1 MASLFGRIKSL
12 FSPSGQA
19 PVSTRR
25 YVPSASRDAGA
36 FRDPIA
42 GWRGPQISNTAQEA
56 REREVSQRRAG
67 DLAANDWAAG
77 SALSAVTQNAIGTG
91 LLPKAA
97 IPADILKISP
107 EEAARVGRE
116 MEWAFAR
123 WACEADIR
131 GLCHFH
137 DLQLLGLRS
146 MLAKG
151 EMLQLAVMLSDKD
164 RASQNRLFSL
174 ALQAIRPER
183 LQTPQD
189 MTVDP
194 YVRDGIRFTASG
206 RPQIYYI
213 ANPQV
218 SALDAFATTDTLLSS
233 DFSAVPGTAGRRRL
247 VFHLFRHEVEE
258 QTRGF
263 SVFSPGIALFR
274 NLSDALNYELFAQV
288 MAASFPVFIETE
300 DPSHPP
306 LDMDDN
312 DDGGERFHEIRPGN
326 VYYGANNQKPIT
338 LESKRPSAN
347 FASFVEI
354 ILRAMAASQGIPYES
369 LAKDYSRT
377 NYSSMRAALNEAW
390 KLYSYY
396 RQWFAR
402 SYCQPIWQMLQEEA
416 ILRGYVKLPKGA
428 PAFES
433 CPELWC
439 NASWVGPARGFV
451 DPVKEIQS
459 IILALQNGLMT
470 YGEAWAE
477 RGGDFDEGA
486 ETMLAERKILE
497 NLGLSHEGSALRPS
511 PAKVTVKDQDDN
523 PEEENEQE
531 NEQNDN
537 R

>member
-1 MASLFGRIKSL
+1 MASFFGLLKSL
-12 FSPSGQA
+12 FSPSSQA
-19 PVSTRR
+19 PISTRR
-25 YVPSASRDAGA
+25 FVPSTSRDSGA
-36 FRDPIA
+36 FRDPIS
-42 GWRGPQISNTAQEA
+42 GWRGPQVQSSAQEA
-56 REREVSQRRAG
+56 RERQVAQRRAG

-77 SALSAVTQNAIGTG
+77 SSLSAITQNAVGTG

-97 IPADILKISP
+97 IPADILKIDP
-107 EEAARVGRE
+107 AEATRIGKE
-116 MEWAFAR
+116 MEWAFSR
-123 WACEADIR
+123 WCGEADIR

-151 EMLQLAVMLSDKD
+151 EMLHLAVMLPDSQ
-164 RASQNRLFSL
+164 RAAQNRLFSL

-183 LQTPQD
+183 LQTPAD
-189 MTVDP
+189 LNLDP
-194 YVRDGIRFTASG
+194 YVRDGIRFSAEGT
-206 RPQIYYI
+206 PQVYYI
-213 ANPQV
+213 ANPQA
-218 SALDAFATTDTLLSS
+218 SILDSYATTETLLSS
-233 DFSAVPGTAGRRRL
+233 DFSAVPFLRGGRRL

-288 MAASFPVFIETE
+288 MAASFPVFISTET
-300 DPSHPP
+300 PSHVP
-306 LDMDDN
+306 MDTESGED
-312 DDGGERFHEIRPGN
+312 GERFHEIRPGH
-326 VYYGANNQKPIT
+326 VYYGEDNQKPT
-338 LESKRPSAN
+338 PLESKRPSAN

-354 ILRAMAASQGIPYES
+354 ILRAMAASQGISYET
-369 LAKDYSRT
+369 LAKDYSKT
-377 NYSSMRAALNEAW
+377 NYSSMRAALNESW

-402 SYCQPIWQMLQEEA
+402 SYCQPLWQMLQEEA
-416 ILRGYVKLPKGA
+416 VLRGYVHLPKGA
-428 PAFES
+428 PSFGE

-486 ETMLAERKILE
+486 ETMLAERQVLK
-497 NLGLSHEGSALRPS
+497 NLGLVSGA
-511 PAKVTVKDQDDN
+511 PAKVSIKDLDD
-523 PEEENEQE
+523 PKEADDKNEQ
-531 NEQNDN
+531 DN
-537 R
+537 G

>member
-1 MASLFGRIKSL
+1 MASFLGLLKSL
-12 FSPSGQA
+12 FSPSSQA
-19 PVSTRR
+19 PISTLR
-25 YVPSASRDAGA
+25 YVPSTSRDAGA

-42 GWRGPQISNTAQEA
+42 GWRGPQVSNAAQEA
-56 REREVSQRRAG
+56 RERQVSQRRAG

-77 SALSAVTQNAIGTG
+77 SSLSAITQNAIGTG

-97 IPADILKISP
+97 IPADILKIDP
-107 EEAARVGRE
+107 LEASRVGKE

-123 WACEADIR
+123 WCCEADIR
-131 GLCHFH
+131 GVCHFH

-151 EMLQLAVMLSDKD
+151 EMLHLAVMLSDNE
-164 RASQNRLFSL
+164 RALQNRLFSL

-194 YVRDGIRFTASG
+194 YVRDGIRFSASG
-206 RPQIYYI
+206 IPQIYYI
-213 ANPQV
+213 ANPQA
-218 SALDAFATTDTLLSS
+218 SALDAFAATDTLLSS
-233 DFSAVPGTAGRRRL
+233 DFSAVPGAAGRRRL

-300 DPSHPP
+300 DPGHPP
-306 LDMDDN
+306 LDMRESDEEEN
-312 DDGGERFHEIRPGN
+312 GERFHEIRPGN
-326 VYYGANNQKPIT
+326 VYYGESNQKPVA

-347 FASFVEI
+347 FSSFVEI

-369 LAKDYSRT
+369 LAKDYSKT

-428 PAFES
+428 LAFED

-486 ETMLAERKILE
+486 ETMMTEARILK
-497 NLGLSHEGSALRPS
+497 NLGLSNPS
-511 PAKVTVKDQDDN
+511 PTKVTVKDLDDR
-523 PEEENEQE
+523 PEEEKERDD

-537 R
+537 Q